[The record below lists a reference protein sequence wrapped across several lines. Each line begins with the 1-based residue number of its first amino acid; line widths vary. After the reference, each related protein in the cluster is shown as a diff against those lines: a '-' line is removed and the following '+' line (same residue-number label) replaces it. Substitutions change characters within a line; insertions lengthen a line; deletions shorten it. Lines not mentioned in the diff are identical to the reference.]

1 MDYQTDDGY
10 GGYAVPVPGMYEPEL
25 STDTRVEETR
35 DDTNTPSRG
44 CEGCEHWQQQFAAA
58 IQNYNETQ
66 AALQSDLINL
76 AQQQDRMVNAF
87 NVIGN
92 QQQQMWDGIGNLM
105 KFMNSIAADLSTMS
119 VMDKVK
125 LARQLMG
132 DKD

>member
-1 MDYQTDDGY
+1 MEYQTEEGDGVMY
-10 GGYAVPVPGMYEPEL
+10 GYPVPDWPDT
-25 STDTRVEETR
+25 SDTDTRAEETR
-35 DDTNTPSRG
+35 DNPGPRSG
-44 CEGCEHWQQQFAAA
+44 CEGCEHWQQQFATA
-58 IQNYNETQ
+58 IQNYSETQ

-76 AQQQDRMVNAF
+76 AEQQNRMVQAF
-87 NVIGN
+87 NTIGS

-105 KFMNSIAADLSTMS
+105 KFMNSIASDLSTMS